1 MKHAKIVGLA
11 MALMA
16 CGGTMMAQ
24 SDYTGQVRVE
34 PSVVKSGPDVKVRL
48 DMALD
53 NVDLKAQ
60 HALVLTPVLQSK
72 DGQIEKALAPV
83 IVNGRIRQKVYDREQ
98 ALGYADAEVAPYA
111 VVRRENNASQQVA
124 YEVSVPYEKWMRGA
138 NLVLREEAEGC
149 ASCEMGEYEQA
160 LGTILPVR
168 QIAEPAYTA
177 VYVEPRAEEV
187 KRRDEQCE
195 LHLNYRVG
203 RSEVLPNLGN
213 NQEEL
218 KRLQD
223 MVDRVRAN
231 NDLTLT
237 GFRITGYASPEGSF
251 KSNMT
256 LSERRAKALA
266 EHFRRAN
273 KWDRKLFTTD
283 WKGEDWEGLRQAVEA
298 SSLDTKDQVLAVIR
312 DEENPDARDAKLRAI
327 DGGKTYN
334 TLLNDFYPPLR
345 RSFCVVDFTVRPY
358 TLEEAKR
365 IINENPKLLSLK
377 EMYGVAKSYPE
388 GSNEYN
394 EAFLTAQRLYPNDA
408 DAATNAAAVW
418 IAQGKIAEAKAA
430 LQQVEQTAGVCNAL
444 GIVYAKEKDYA
455 RAEEMFTKAASQGN
469 TEAKANLE
477 ALKKYIKDYNENN
490 Y

>member
-138 NLVLREEAEGC
+138 NLVLREESEGC

-283 WKGEDWEGLRQAVEA
+283 WKGEDWEGLQRAVEA

>member
-1 MKHAKIVGLA
+1 MKKQVLSLA
-11 MALMA
+11 FLLASA
-16 CGGTMMAQ
+16 CAYSQTSYLSELVINNRQVEKTA
-24 SDYTGQVRVE
+24 DRQVRV
-34 PSVVKSGPDVKVRL
+34 SFDVDLSEL
-48 DMALD
+48 DM
-53 NVDLKAQ
+53 KRQ
-60 HALVLTPVLQSK
+60 QSLRV
-72 DGQIEKALAPV
+72 IPV
-83 IVNGRIRQKVYDREQ
+83 IVSEDGSQEAELPAFVINGTVRDKVNARQV
-98 ALGYADAEVAPYA
+98 ALGNAGAGEDALVT
-111 VVRRENNASQQVA
+111 VRRKNGTSQSVN
-124 YEVSVPYEKWMRGA
+124 YETSVPFKRWMIGG
-138 NLVLREEAEGC
+138 NLQLRSYATGC
-149 ASCEMGEYEQA
+149 AQCNEGNETNYT
-160 LGTILPVR
+160 GDILPPMNPQYGSPFV
-168 QIAEPAYTA
+168 QPKE
-177 VYVEPRAEEV
+177 EEV
-187 KRRDEQCE
+187 KRR
-195 LHLNYRVG
+195 
-203 RSEVLPNLGN
+203 SETRTA
-213 NQEEL
+213 
-218 KRLQD
+218 RLQFRQGSAVIQKNYQENAKELD
-223 MVDRVRAN
+223 AVHRSMQLVKDN
-231 NDLTLT
+231 DDLTIT
-237 GFRITGYASPEGSF
+237 GIYVTGYASPEGSF

-256 LSERRAKALA
+256 LSERRAKALV

-283 WKGEDWEGLRQAVEA
+283 WKGEDWEGLQRAVEA
-298 SSLDTKDQVLAVIR
+298 SSLDTKDQVLAVIS

>member
-11 MALMA
+11 VALMV

-72 DGQIEKALAPV
+72 DGQIEKTLAPV

-98 ALGYADAEVAPYA
+98 ALGYAGTEVAPYA
-111 VVRRENNASQQVA
+111 VVRRENNASQQVS

-168 QIAEPAYTA
+168 QIAEPAYAT

-203 RSEVLPNLGN
+203 RSEVLPGLGN

-231 NDLTLT
+231 NDFTLT

-256 LSERRAKALA
+256 LSERRSKALA
-266 EHFRRAN
+266 DYFRHTN
-273 KWDRKLFTTD
+273 NWDRKLFTTD
-283 WKGEDWEGLRQAVEA
+283 WKGEDWEGLQRAVEA

-312 DEENPDARDAKLRAI
+312 EETNPDARDAKLRAI

-334 TLLNDFYPPLR
+334 TLLKDFYPPLR

-418 IAQGKIAEAKAA
+418 IAQGKTAEAKAA

-455 RAEEMFTKAASQGN
+455 RAEEMFTKAASQGSA
-469 TEAKANLE
+469 EARANLE